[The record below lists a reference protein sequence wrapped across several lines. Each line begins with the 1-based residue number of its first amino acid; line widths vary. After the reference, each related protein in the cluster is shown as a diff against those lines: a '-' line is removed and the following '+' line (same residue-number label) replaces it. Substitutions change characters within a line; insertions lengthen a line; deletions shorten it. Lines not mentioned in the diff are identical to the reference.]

1 MLTRVSLILTDQRA
15 EAVYLYAY
23 SASDKLD
30 TLLRKMKKKDRV
42 MYERIG
48 KKISELCEYPHM
60 AKPMESDLKG
70 TWRVHVGH
78 FVLFYRIN
86 EDEKKL
92 EFYDF
97 EHHDKAYH

>member
-1 MLTRVSLILTDQRA
+1 MLKKI
-15 EAVYLYAY
+15 
-23 SASDKLD
+23 
-30 TLLRKMKKKDRV
+30 KKKDRM

-48 KKISELCEYPHM
+48 KKIAELCENPRM
-60 AKPMESDLKG
+60 AKPMTHNLKG

-86 EDEKKL
+86 ESERKL

-97 EHHDKAYH
+97 EHHDKAYI